1 MKIDELSLI
10 DLAKAI
16 SEQKITSYDATKF
29 YIEKCEER
37 KDLNAILEIFDDA
50 LDKAKEMDEKI
61 RNGFKGKL
69 AGVPVVIKDNI
80 LYKGKKA
87 SCGSRFLENY
97 VAQYNS
103 TVVQK
108 MLDAGAVIF
117 ARANMDEFA
126 MGSSTET
133 SYYGITKNALDPTR
147 VPGGS
152 SGGSASAVGAGLT
165 PVALGTDTGGSIRQP
180 SSYNGV
186 VGIKPTYGRVSR
198 YGVIAFASSIEQVGP
213 ITKNVKDNAYMLEVL
228 AGGSEHDETSLKT
241 SVPSYL
247 SQIKGN
253 VKGLRIGVLKEIEE
267 AVAGLE
273 VEKSYRDTLKMLK
286 ENGATLIDVSI
297 KDFKLTLPCYYIIA
311 PAEATSNLGR
321 FDGVKYSRRSPDAK
335 DVDEIYFKSRSEGF
349 GKEVKRRIMLGNFV
363 LSSGY
368 FDAYYNKAKKLQQK
382 LINESKEAFKKCDCF
397 VLPTTAGVA
406 FKLGAKS
413 GDPVAMYKEDLFT
426 IMANILG
433 TPAISVPF
441 GKGENNLP
449 LGIQIVADRL
459 NEGVVYN
466 VADFIESKGGDY
478 ARV

>member
-10 DLAKAI
+10 DLKNAI
-16 SEQKITSYDATKF
+16 ANKKVTSYEATKF
-29 YIEKCEER
+29 YIEQCK
-37 KDLNAILEIFDDA
+37 KHADLNAVLEIFDDA
-50 LDKAKEMDEKI
+50 LDNAKAMDEKI
-61 RNGFKGKL
+61 QNGFKGKL
-69 AGVPVVIKDNI
+69 AGVPVIIKDNI

-87 SCGSRFLENY
+87 SCGSKFLENY

-108 MLDAGAVIF
+108 MLDAGAIIF
-117 ARANMDEFA
+117 ARSNMDEFA

-133 SYYGITKNALDPTR
+133 SYFGITKNALDPTR

-152 SGGSASAVGAGLT
+152 SGGSASVVGAGLA

-228 AGGSEHDETSLKT
+228 AGKSEHDETSLVEE
-241 SVPSYL
+241 VPNYL
-247 SQIKGN
+247 ASIKGDI
-253 VKGLRIGVLKEIEE
+253 KGLKVGVLKEVEE
-267 AVAGLE
+267 VVEGLE
-273 VEKSYRDTLKMLK
+273 VEKSYKEALRFLKD
-286 ENGATLIDVSI
+286 NGATLVPVSI
-297 KDFKLTLPCYYIIA
+297 PDFKLSLPCYYIIA

-321 FDGVKYSRRSPDAK
+321 FDGVKYSKRSADAK
-335 DVDEIYFKSRSEGF
+335 NIDEIYFKSRSEGF

-382 LINESKEAFKKCDCF
+382 LIAESKEVFNKCD
-397 VLPTTAGVA
+397 VIVMPTTIGEA
-406 FKLGAKS
+406 FKLGEKS
-413 GDPVAMYKEDLFT
+413 DNPVEMYKEDLFT

-433 TPAISVPF
+433 VPAISLPF
-441 GKGENNLP
+441 GKGKSGLP
-449 LGIQIVADRL
+449 LGLQIVADRL
-459 NEGVVYN
+459 NEGVLYN
-466 VADFIESKGGDY
+466 VADFIESKGGEY